1 MAPLPLPQAH
11 LPREALTAYAMGDVP
26 EGLAL
31 LTACHLTFCP
41 ACRARVEE
49 QEERGGA
56 ALVATPPLD
65 LAAGAWE
72 RVAAALDA
80 PAPSPALSPPRDLE
94 GWAIPRPLAEALQG
108 SPFSPARPS
117 PRWRRLFQGVK
128 SLSIPRT
135 PATHAAGH
143 RARLLLFPPGY
154 RLPAH
159 HHRGPEYTLVLAGG
173 FTDEQGHY
181 ARGDVSVPPP
191 AARHAPRVD
200 ADGPCLALVI
210 NDGPVRPTSP
220 WLRLWLQA
228 ARWLARRKR

>member
-11 LPREALTAYAMGDVP
+11 LPRAALTAYATGDAP

-41 ACRARVEE
+41 ACRACVEE

-56 ALVATPPLD
+56 ALTAAPPLA

-80 PAPSPALSPPRDLE
+80 PPPNLAADPPRDID
-94 GWAIPRPLAEALQG
+94 GWAVPRPLAEALRG
-108 SPFSPARPS
+108 PRRSSAHPS

-128 SLSIPRT
+128 SLSVPLA

-143 RARLLLFPPGY
+143 RARLLLFPSGY

-181 ARGDVSVPPP
+181 ARGDVSAPPLQG
-191 AARHAPRVD
+191 RHAPRVD
-200 ADGPCLALVI
+200 ADGPCLALVV
-210 NDGPVRPTSP
+210 NEGPVRPTSP
-220 WLRLWLQA
+220 WLRVWLHA
-228 ARWLARRKR
+228 ARWFARRKR